1 MKEIKLFNKI
11 PTNKK
16 EVSLFANDLKDLI
29 LSNEVPVLEALA
41 RINAFKSALDKVL
54 KDKEIDQCAVDEADK
69 YGHKTF
75 DDFGVSFQ
83 VKETG
88 VKYDY
93 ANCGDIELN
102 DLLLKQAELTAKIK
116 AREGYLKKIKE
127 PVPNTETGE
136 MINPP
141 AKSSKTKVCITL
153 K

>member
-83 VKETG
+83 VKQ
-88 VKYDY
+88 KY
-93 ANCGDIELN
+93 
-102 DLLLKQAELTAKIK
+102 
-116 AREGYLKKIKE
+116 
-127 PVPNTETGE
+127 V
-136 MINPP
+136 
-141 AKSSKTKVCITL
+141 
-153 K
+153 